1 MFLFLASSDDPAAM
15 NVAERLKE
23 LFGILPKKETEI
35 GGRRILVQVLEE
47 NLEDFEPPPEVE
59 EILVASKHVSKTGRP
74 CLTVHVPGEPERGKL
89 AVASPLSIKKALKT
103 LHRLAEEFKLGYEV
117 SLEATHHGPTHL
129 DMPVTFVEIG
139 GLEQQW
145 KEKKAGE
152 VLARAM
158 VETVKGESG
167 KLAVGLGG
175 PHYAPRHTQAVLKT
189 NIAIGH
195 VLPNY
200 LDLTPELVELA
211 VHRTKG
217 KVELIV
223 ADWKGLNSVQREVA
237 REASRRLGI
246 PLVKESKLL
255 GELYTEE

>member
-1 MFLFLASSDDPAAM
+1 
-15 NVAERLKE
+15 
-23 LFGILPKKETEI
+23 
-35 GGRRILVQVLEE
+35 
-47 NLEDFEPPPEVE
+47 
-59 EILVASKHVSKTGRP
+59 
-74 CLTVHVPGEPERGKL
+74 
-89 AVASPLSIKKALKT
+89 VASPLSIKKALRT
-103 LHRLAEEFKLGYEV
+103 LHHLAEEFKLGYEV

-129 DMPVTFVEIG
+129 DVPVTFVEIG
-139 GLEQQW
+139 GSEQQW
-145 KEKKAGE
+145 RERNAGE

-167 KLAVGLGG
+167 RLAVGLGG

-189 NIAIGH
+189 DIAIGH

-217 KVELIV
+217 KVELIA
-223 ADWKGLNSVQREVA
+223 ADWKGLNSAQREAA

-246 PLVKESKLL
+246 PLVREGKLL
-255 GELYTEE
+255 ESYIQESNR